1 MIGYKSLKGKSKVAV
16 KKVKVVDQE
25 AVKEITDEKGNIVID
40 AEAARDVGDNV

>member
-25 AVKEITDEKGNIVID
+25 AVKEITDEKGNIRRSNSRAIMM
-40 AEAARDVGDNV
+40 RCS